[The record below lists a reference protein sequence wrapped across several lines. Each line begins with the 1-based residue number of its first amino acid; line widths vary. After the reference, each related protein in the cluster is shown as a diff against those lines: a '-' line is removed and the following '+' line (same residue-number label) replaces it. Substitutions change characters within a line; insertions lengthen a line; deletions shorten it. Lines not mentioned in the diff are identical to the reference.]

1 VDGSRDRRFHT
12 KPDRDPI
19 LNEVIHLNSAA
30 PTPTAPTDADA
41 APTAAPILRPVVPAP
56 TSIDDYVAGHADPIG
71 SIAATLRAKFDAGLP
86 QTSAQLWHG
95 HPVWLQDGIPV
106 AGFKAYAS
114 FVTVLFWRG
123 QRVTDASGK
132 LDASGAKEMGS
143 VKLRTADDVDANLF
157 DDWLRQVSALDAV

>member
-1 VDGSRDRRFHT
+1 MALFEAGPR
-12 KPDRDPI
+12 PDP
-19 LNEVIHLNSAA
+19 NEAIHLNSNA
-30 PTPTAPTDADA
+30 PLTPSATTATVSSAESTVPSAVPT
-41 APTAAPILRPVVPAP
+41 LRPAVPAP
-56 TSIDDYVAGHADPIG
+56 TSIDEYLAGHADPIG
-71 SIAATLRAKFDAGLP
+71 AIAATLRAKFDAGLP

-143 VKLRTADDVDANLF
+143 VKLRVAEDVDAELF
-157 DDWLRQVSALDAV
+157 DDWLRQINALDPA